1 MGLETIALLKT
12 VAVIGGATA
21 GVVAATGGFGGG
33 GPDIPSRTA
42 EPAKRTAAP
51 VDQPSEQ
58 PRKNRLRAASQL
70 TRGFEPPK
78 LGKPGLLGFTGQ
90 GL

>member
-1 MGLETIALLKT
+1 MTESDDPATIAIIGAAT
-12 VAVIGGATA
+12 VGT
-21 GVVAATGGFGGG
+21 VAATGGFGGG
-33 GPDIPSRTA
+33 GADIPSRTA

-51 VDQPSEQ
+51 LDQPSEQ
-58 PRKNRLRAASQL
+58 ARKNRLRAASAL
-70 TRGFEPPK
+70 TQSFEPPK

>member
-1 MGLETIALLKT
+1 MTETDDPATIAIIGAAT
-12 VAVIGGATA
+12 VGT
-21 GVVAATGGFGGG
+21 VAATGGFGG

-51 VDQPSEQ
+51 VDQSSEQ
-58 PRKNRLRAASQL
+58 ARKNRLRAASAL
-70 TRGFEPPK
+70 TRDFEPPK